1 MSEKREVIIWTSFK
15 YIMKEGETIDKVH
28 DLFIEGEIDDKPEQ
42 FKITDLEGNTLLE
55 TEF

>member
-1 MSEKREVIIWTSFK
+1 MSEKREVIIWTGFK